1 LAGIKTSPLV
11 DKISSASGL
20 FFGRHMAQVKA
31 DFLDQTVTFWQ
42 PRTSRTLTRE
52 DGRQI
57 AENVSGF
64 FRILLEWEAV
74 ERSANAPSAEKEFIV
89 SPQAGERPA

>member
-1 LAGIKTSPLV
+1 
-11 DKISSASGL
+11 
-20 FFGRHMAQVKA
+20 MAHVKA

-42 PRTSRTLTRE
+42 PRTSRKLTRE

-64 FRILLEWEAV
+64 FRILLEWEAA
-74 ERSANAPSAEKEFIV
+74 EQSAKTAAATKEFIV
-89 SPQAGERPA
+89 SSLAGEQPA

>member
-1 LAGIKTSPLV
+1 MAGIKTSPLV
-11 DKISSASGL
+11 DKTSSASGL

-31 DFLDQTVTFWQ
+31 DFLDQTIAFWQ
-42 PRTSRTLTRE
+42 PRTHRTLTRE

-64 FRILLEWEAV
+64 FRILLEWEAA
-74 ERSANAPSAEKEFIV
+74 ERSANAPAAEKDFIV
-89 SPQAGERPA
+89 SPLVGERPA

>member
-1 LAGIKTSPLV
+1 
-11 DKISSASGL
+11 
-20 FFGRHMAQVKA
+20 MAQVKA

-42 PRTSRTLTRE
+42 PRTSRKLTRE

-64 FRILLEWEAV
+64 FRILLEWEAA
-74 ERSANAPSAEKEFIV
+74 ERSANPPAAAKEVIVSFLAGEPSA
-89 SPQAGERPA
+89 